1 MKVSKSSS
9 IICYACGDELSTDML
24 ETYVETKK
32 VMVRVSPTCGE
43 NHCLKYRK
51 KKCITSTARK
61 ADAKWKQESRMAKRL
76 RIIKAREAAA
86 NATDD

>member
-32 VMVRVSPTCGE
+32 VWVRVSPTCGE